1 MSERVDS
8 RGGDNRPS
16 VYLDPE
22 VDLWVYRASS
32 LGRCDRE
39 LVVLRRGAEGEPVP
53 DWLMRRFNEGHE
65 FEDELLRRFSEDNGT
80 EVVDCQRV
88 VEIPVGKSAMVR
100 GSIDGRTEDTM
111 AVLVDAKFLGP
122 DKFRELKK
130 AGIAGTSDYKWQQTT
145 YARGLIAAGE
155 TITHVCLAM
164 GLKEYEEREDPD
176 TGETYNAA
184 VGVADMHYEWLAV
197 DDLPSIAQVKARVLK
212 LEKAAAR
219 PDDEL
224 PACPV
229 PFQFPCSTRIWHD
242 EPEDTAVELEGPAG
256 ERLTVAHRL
265 YVAGSELEKGG
276 KRLKAEAGDIVR
288 ELLVEQGLEVDAA
301 GNKLRAGDTAM
312 TWAYTAPT
320 EDQVIPEYV
329 KKGRKASAYPKFSEA
344 KEVGW

>member
-1 MSERVDS
+1 MTES

-16 VYLDPE
+16 VYFDP
-22 VDLWVYRASS
+22 DINLWVYRASA

-39 LVVLRRGAEGEPVP
+39 LVMLRRGAEGEPVP

-65 FEDELLRRFSEDNGT
+65 FEDELLRRFSEDNDT
-80 EVVDCQRV
+80 EVIDRQRV
-88 VEIPVGKSAMVR
+88 VEIPVGKGAIVR

-122 DKFRELKK
+122 DKFREIKK

-145 YARGLIAAGE
+145 YGRGLIAAGE
-155 TITHVCLAM
+155 IITHVCLAM

-176 TGETYNAA
+176 TGETYKAA
-184 VGVADMHYEWLAV
+184 VGVADMHYEWLAIE
-197 DDLPSIAQVKARVLK
+197 DLPSLAQVKGRVLK
-212 LEKAAAR
+212 LEKMAG
-219 PDDEL
+219 DLEGDL

-242 EPEDTAVELEGPAG
+242 EPEDTAVELEGTAG

-276 KRLKAEAGDIVR
+276 KKLKAEAGDMVR

-312 TWAYTAPT
+312 TWVYSHTP
-320 EDQVIPEYV
+320 DEYV
-329 KKGRKASAYPKFSEA
+329 PEALVPAHTKKGRTSAYPKFSEA